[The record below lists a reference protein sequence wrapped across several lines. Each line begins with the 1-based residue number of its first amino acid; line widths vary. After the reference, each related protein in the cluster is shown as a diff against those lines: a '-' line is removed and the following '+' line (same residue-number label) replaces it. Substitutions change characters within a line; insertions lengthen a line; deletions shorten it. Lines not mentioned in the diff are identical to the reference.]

1 MNTKFYYLLIILL
14 IAFTQAFTQS
24 GEQSMSISES
34 RNKNIKHQL
43 DFRFKGG
50 SGEFERVFFT
60 IVDYTE
66 EARKGCIMGVS
77 IMSFKVSCDNKIS
90 DFRIKNPLGNGLNE
104 KLGQFFSATEG
115 QWNTCSDEKYTKF
128 EIPIMFIIEN
138 AETAGKGYL
147 TVEGKYPGFKCK
159 SDAYFLE
166 EFEKLKTKKRSKK
179 ALQALDELIRRDP
192 YNNDYIDL
200 KKQFLSGGAETK

>member
-1 MNTKFYYLLIILL
+1 MKTKYNWLIFLLMIISVP
-14 IAFTQAFTQS
+14 AFSQA
-24 GEQSMSISES
+24 GEQLTSISES

-50 SGEFERVFFT
+50 SGEFERVFFAH
-60 IVDYTE
+60 VEYSE
-66 EARKGCIMGVS
+66 EARKGCVMGVT

-90 DFRIKNPLGNGLNE
+90 DFRLKNPLGNGMNE
-104 KLGQFFSATEG
+104 KLGQFISATEG

-166 EFEKLKTKKRSKK
+166 EFEKLKSKKKSKK
-179 ALQALDELIRRDP
+179 ALHALDELIRRDP

-200 KKQFLSGGAETK
+200 KKQFLNGGTETK

>member
-1 MNTKFYYLLIILL
+1 MLTKFNLLLFVCL
-14 IAFTQAFTQS
+14 ISFTQAFTQS
-24 GEQSMSISES
+24 GDQSFSISES

-50 SGEFERVFFT
+50 SGEFEKVFFSH
-60 IVDYTE
+60 VEYSE
-66 EARKGCIMGVS
+66 EARKGCIMGVT

-90 DFRIKNPLGNGLNE
+90 DFRLKNPLGNGLNE

-115 QWNTCSDEKYTKF
+115 QWNSCSDEKYTKF
-128 EIPIMFIIEN
+128 EIPILFIIEN

-166 EFEKLKTKKRSKK
+166 EFEKLKAKKKTKK

-192 YNNDYIDL
+192 YNNDFIDL
-200 KKQFLSGGAETK
+200 KKQFLNGDTETK